1 MNKVKEKILDKKELI
16 LICLSIVFI
25 LMLIIGMII
34 ILGTLYVLNGS
45 LEMYPNAE
53 QQEKARIAG
62 GTIVLMGF
70 IAEFYL
76 AKKL

>member
-1 MNKVKEKILDKKELI
+1 MKRIGKV
-16 LICLSIVFI
+16 IVFI

-70 IAEFYL
+70 IAEFYH